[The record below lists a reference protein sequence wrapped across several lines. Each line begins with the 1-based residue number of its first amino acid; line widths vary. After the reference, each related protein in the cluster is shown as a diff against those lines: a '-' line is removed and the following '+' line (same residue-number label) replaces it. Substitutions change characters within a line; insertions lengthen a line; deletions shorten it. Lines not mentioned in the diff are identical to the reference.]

1 MKEPT
6 LQVKIGGKTV
16 SVPIYRDE
24 QTTLSLVELVNRR
37 LQEIEETSPRVDTQA
52 FALQTAYAFAA
63 DLARLE
69 AAASAEEGELVQAL
83 SRLQTAFD
91 DVLKTL
97 YM

>member
-1 MKEPT
+1 MKAPT

-24 QTTLSLVELVNRR
+24 PTTLSLIELVNQR
-37 LQEIEETSPRVDTQA
+37 LEEIEASSPRVDTQA
-52 FALQTAYAFAA
+52 FALQTAYAFAV
-63 DLARLE
+63 DIARLE
-69 AAASAEEGELVQAL
+69 AAASAEEDELVQAL
-83 SRLQTAFD
+83 SRLQTALA